1 MVSMIRYGGFLGLG
15 GEVARM
21 DLGTRTG
28 LDHDGDAMTGEHL
41 VACDASAAAS
51 LVERIVGNIAR
62 RPGQRRGD
70 PPFGDLLG
78 RRRPPSCRGRPRC
91 RQDEPR

>member
-28 LDHDGDAMTGEHL
+28 LDPDGDAMTGEHL
-41 VACDASAAAS
+41 VACDGPRPS
-51 LVERIVGNIAR
+51 LVERIVGNIGPSSRATTR
-62 RPGQRRGD
+62 RSAFR
-70 PPFGDLLG
+70 
-78 RRRPPSCRGRPRC
+78 
-91 RQDEPR
+91 